1 MKHLLAA
8 ILLLTFCSATAQEHP
23 VAPTDAFLVSG
34 SVKKSLKITLSDLA
48 HMPQADLG
56 DVPLKNKKGED
67 KGVLHTLKGVLLK
80 DVLQNAEVVAAKH
93 KNYSELCVVLTASD
107 GYSNVYSWN
116 ELFNTAVGDKV
127 YIITSLEGKAITEMP
142 DRILV
147 MSLADKNSG
156 SRHLKGLQKIEVKKP
171 D

>member
-1 MKHLLAA
+1 MKHLLAV
-8 ILLLTFCSATAQEHP
+8 ILLLASCYAHAQEHP
-23 VAPTDAFLVSG
+23 VPSTDAFVVSG
-34 SVKKSLKITLSDLA
+34 SVKKSLKISASDLA
-48 HMPQADLG
+48 QMQQADLG
-56 DVPLKNKKGED
+56 DIPLKNKKGED
-67 KGVLHTLKGVLLK
+67 KGTLHGLKGVLLK
-80 DVLQNAEVVAAKH
+80 DLLQGAGIVAAKH

-127 YIITSLEGKAITEMP
+127 YIITSLEGKSIAEMP
-142 DRILV
+142 ERILV

>member
-1 MKHLLAA
+1 MKHLLALIFA
-8 ILLLTFCSATAQEHP
+8 FSVVSAYAQEHP
-23 VAPTDAFLVSG
+23 VASTDAFTITG
-34 SVKKSLKITLSDLA
+34 SVKNVRTVTLADITK
-48 HMPQADLG
+48 MPQADLG
-56 DVPLKNKKGED
+56 DISLKNKKGED
-67 KGVLHTLKGVLLK
+67 KGTLRSLKGVLLK
-80 DVLQNAEVVAAKH
+80 DILADAEIVAARH

-116 ELFNTAVGDKV
+116 ELFNTPVGEKV
-127 YIITSLEGKAITEMP
+127 YIITEQNSTSISAMSE
-142 DRILV
+142 RILV

>member
-1 MKHLLAA
+1 MKHLLVA
-8 ILLLTFCSATAQEHP
+8 LLLLSSFATSAQEHP
-23 VAPTDAFLVSG
+23 VSPTDVIVVTG
-34 SVKKSLKITLSDLA
+34 SVKKSLTVNISDLM
-48 HMPQADLG
+48 HMKQTDLG

-67 KGVLHTLKGVLLK
+67 KGVLHDLKGVLLR
-80 DVLQNAEVVAAKH
+80 DVISNTEIVAAKH
-93 KNYSELCVVLTASD
+93 KNYSELCIVLTASD
-107 GYSNVYSWN
+107 GYTNVYSWN

-127 YIITSLEGKAITEMP
+127 YIVTSLEGKDIAEMP